1 MKNEEWRDV
10 VGYEGLY
17 QLSDQGRVKSLAR
30 QNCLGRTVKERI
42 LKSRTNRYGYME
54 VNLCADGKR
63 KMLKVHRLVCQAF
76 HDNPDN
82 KPEVNHVNE
91 DKTDN
96 RACNLEWCTRRENLN
111 HGTRNERSRKSLS
124 KPVGQYTLNGELVK
138 VWPSAIEVQR
148 QTGFSQGYICNTVR
162 GKYKQAY
169 GYIWKYVYRKEET
182 TDENY
187 KWVEYRTNRELAR
200 TAVWKAWDRQDNT
213 D

>member
-17 QLSDQGRVKSLAR
+17 QVSSMGRVKSLER
-30 QNCLGRTVKERI
+30 KDCLGRTVKERI

-96 RACNLEWCTRRENLN
+96 RACNLEWSTRRENNN
-111 HGTRNERSRKSLS
+111 HGTRNVRACKALS
-124 KPVGQYTLNGELVK
+124 KPVGQYTSDGELVK
-138 VWPSAIEVQR
+138 IWPSVIEVQR
-148 QTGFSQGYICNTVR
+148 QTGFSQGHICKAAN
-162 GKYKQAY
+162 GKCKQAY
-169 GYIWKYVYRKEET
+169 GFIWKY
-182 TDENY
+182 
-187 KWVEYRTNRELAR
+187 A
-200 TAVWKAWDRQDNT
+200 
-213 D
+213 

>member
-17 QLSDQGRVKSLAR
+17 QVSDQGRVKSLER
-30 QNCLGRTVKERI
+30 KNCLGRTVKERI

-54 VNLCADGKR
+54 VNLCAGGKR

-96 RACNLEWCTRRENLN
+96 RACNLEWCTRIENTN
-111 HGTRNERSRKSLS
+111 HGTRNARMAEAKSKS
-124 KPVGQYTLNGELVK
+124 VGQCTLDGELIK
-138 VWPSAIEVQR
+138 VWPSPHEAERRAGFDHSAISKVA
-148 QTGFSQGYICNTVR
+148 N
-162 GKYKQAY
+162 GKRKTAY
-169 GYIWKYVYRKEET
+169 GFIWKYIERKEEIT
-182 TDENY
+182 NEN
-187 KWVEYRTNRELAR
+187 N
-200 TAVWKAWDRQDNT
+200 
-213 D
+213 

>member
-10 VGYEGLY
+10 AGYEGLY
-17 QLSDQGRVKSLAR
+17 QVSNQGRVKSLER
-30 QNCLGRTVKERI
+30 KDCLGRTVKERI

-96 RACNLEWCTRRENLN
+96 RACNLEWSTRRENNN
-111 HGTRNERSRKSLS
+111 HGTRNTRTAKALS
-124 KPVGQYTLNGELVK
+124 KPVGQYTLDGELVK
-138 VWPSAIEVQR
+138 IWPSTAEVER
-148 QTGFSQGYICNTVR
+148 QTGFSQGHICKAAN
-162 GKYKQAY
+162 GKFKQVY
-169 GYIWKYVYRKEET
+169 GFIWKYV
-182 TDENY
+182 
-187 KWVEYRTNRELAR
+187 
-200 TAVWKAWDRQDNT
+200 
-213 D
+213 